1 MAKTT
6 IEHTEYTVSERV
18 VLHPGD
24 LFKATGGPYYVTRD
38 ETGKKVKA
46 SMAAKGPFKFVS
58 YNERGQKK
66 WIVAW
71 SVKEHAT
78 VVLPLTRWRTIELS
92 SFVNRP
98 YRITGKKRP
107 PKKRKS

>member
-6 IEHTEYTVSERV
+6 TEYAEYTVSARV
-18 VLHPGD
+18 VLGKGD
-24 LFKATGGPYYVTRD
+24 LFRATGGPYYVTKD
-38 ETGKKVKA
+38 ATGKKVKS
-46 SMAAKGPFKFVS
+46 SMAAKGPFRFIS

-98 YRITGKKRP
+98 YRITGNKRP
-107 PKKRKS
+107 PKRRKS